1 MLVEPGNHLLIVH
14 RRLFETDHSRFFV
27 GKVEGYDCG
36 IARVSGYS
44 YGRDHLNSKFI
55 RKPDLRTKLIGI
67 TSGSLIIYCLPND
80 ISLDDV
86 AFDVTEA
93 GLKLNCPPNVSLI
106 LSEYFH
112 LH

>member
-1 MLVEPGNHLLIVH
+1 MLLEPGNHLLIVH

-44 YGRDHLNSKFI
+44 FGRDHLNSKFV
-55 RKPDLRTKLIGI
+55 RKPDLRTKLIG
-67 TSGSLIIYCLPND
+67 IYCLPND

-86 AFDVTEA
+86 TFDVAET
-93 GLKLNCPPNVSLI
+93 GLKLNCPPNVSLN

-112 LH
+112 SH